1 MSTIVRYECSDGI
14 ATITLDDGKA
24 NVLGSAMLRALD
36 DALDRAEADRAVV
49 VLTGRERMFS
59 SGFDLA
65 VFRGNPGG
73 LLEMLETGARLA
85 ARLLAFPRP
94 VLAACNGHAIAMG
107 AFLLL
112 CADLRIGADADT
124 RIQVNEV
131 QTGLTLP
138 HFAIALCQRRL
149 ATPHLPQIVLAAS
162 PCLPRQALAAGFLDE
177 LVAPAELAD
186 AVRGRALSMARFDAV
201 AYAGTKQRLH
211 HDTLAALQAA
221 ITRDVADWRELF
233 RA

>member
-1 MSTIVRYECSDGI
+1 MSTLVRYECSDGI

-24 NVLGSAMLRALD
+24 NVLGSAMLRALN

-59 SGFDLA
+59 GGFDLA

-73 LLEMLETGARLA
+73 LLDMLETGARLA

-112 CADLRIGADADT
+112 CADLRIGADTDT

-131 QTGLTLP
+131 QAGLTLP
-138 HFAIALCQRRL
+138 RFAIELCRSRL
-149 ATPHLPQIVLAAS
+149 SAAHRPMVVLAAS
-162 PCLPRQALAAGFLDE
+162 PCTPRQAQAAGFLDE
-177 LVAPAELAD
+177 IVAPAELGD
-186 AVRGRALSMARFDAV
+186 AVRQRALAV
-201 AYAGTKQRLH
+201 AALDATAFAATKQRLNA
-211 HDTLAALQAA
+211 DLLATLQTAIERDAAE
-221 ITRDVADWRELF
+221 WRTLF
-233 RA
+233 GA